1 MKRSQKNKTALSR
14 VRSLLVTIIL
24 GGPLHAVELVGSSPL
39 PAHFL
44 YSNKLAEPGQPD
56 PLRGCHE
63 LTPVIPGL
71 ILVIPAKAGIHTD
84 SPPEPYCPVP
94 PWPCHPR
101 EGRDPPLALDSRLR
115 GNDDLRAWERAVGVL
130 RQPPERGNELLEFY
144 VPPEVLE
151 NTSNGLITRG
161 AAVGDDG
168 DKPPDGSSGSPDIE
182 PQPDLTFISD
192 PVQTCLQQKKQL
204 LIILQIKRLWAIMT
218 GQTTLARILS
228 DRIMII
234 EADLLDLARSDPGTI
249 QPGLLQTWLAENGQ
263 ELRVYR
269 EMVSGKYSGRQ
280 MGSGKK
286 NKSSRTTK
294 ASTTATTGQTGQT
307 RGSAARN
314 RGTGSTGF
322 NGRGGDDPLKPSA
335 EQHTGHSLVACS
347 KCDRALNPQE
357 LERVANQTA
366 ASALLCTK
374 CLSGIQGN
382 KRVRRIREEAE
393 PDSPEPAPKK
403 KKEPGRKR
411 KNSKAAANAP
421 PAKKKKPPDTQ
432 IPDDPL
438 EKVKANINY
447 ELSQEEL
454 KKVQTLL
461 AVFKKKNITVKNTFY
476 KLTGFV
482 DRKSF
487 NGFFDN
493 AITFFEHLS
502 INVKNTGMLTG
513 MLKNRKKHIRSFAE
527 RSQDELEYLARLEVV
542 TSFSSMNNGKG
553 VPTHEQVKA
562 ILGWPEWKGRDGEF
576 NTKLFRSFSSMNSG
590 KGMLKHEQVKEVLG
604 WPEWKDRAGEFSME
618 LFRAFSSMNHSKGI
632 LKHEQVKEVLGWP
645 EWKDKHGEFNME
657 LFRSFSSLNNGKG
670 VPTHEQVKEVL
681 GWPEWKDKD
690 GEFNIELF
698 RAFSSMNSSKGM
710 FKREEVKGV
719 LGWSEWKD
727 RAGEFSM
734 ELFRAFSSM
743 NSGKGVLKKKEV
755 KEVLGWP
762 EWKDKHGEF
771 NMELF
776 RSFSSVNNGKGVPT
790 HEQVKEVL
798 GWPEWKDK
806 DGEFNIELFRA
817 FSSMNSSKGMIK
829 HEEVKEV
836 LAWSEWKDRAGEF
849 SMELFRAFSSMN
861 HGKGILKHEQ
871 VKEVL
876 DWPEWRDKDG
886 EFSMELFRSFSSMNN
901 AKGILKHEQVKEV
914 LSWSEWKDMHGEF
927 NIELFRSFSSMNGS
941 KGMLKQE
948 EVKEVL
954 GWPEW
959 KDKDGEFSM
968 ELFRAFSSM
977 NHGKG
982 ILKQEEVKEVQGW
995 PEWKD
1000 KDGEFNIELFRAFS
1014 SMNSSKG
1021 MIKHEEVQKVLD
1033 WLEWKDKDGEF
1044 NMELFRAFSSM
1055 NSRKGMLKQKEVKE
1069 VLGWP
1074 EWKEKDGEF
1083 SMELFRAFSS
1093 MNSSKGMLKQEEVK
1107 EVLGWPEWKNRDGEL
1122 NMELFRSFSSMNS
1135 GKSILKHEQVK
1146 DLLAWPEWKDKHDEF
1161 NIELFRAFSSMNSG
1175 KGMLKHEE
1183 VKEVLVWSEWKDKD
1197 GEFIMELFRSFSSMN
1212 HCKGM
1217 LKHEQVKEML
1227 GWPEWKHKDGEF
1239 NMELFRAFSSM
1250 NNSRGMP
1257 KHESVK
1263 EVLGWPEWKH
1273 KDGEFNMEL
1282 FRAFSSM
1289 NNSRGMLKH
1298 ESVKEVLGWPEWKH
1312 KDGEFNMELFRA
1324 FSSMNNRRGM
1334 IKHEKV
1340 KEVLDWIGCRK
1351 VPNHRLLQIMSRL
1364 WVSAGLPAIKMLQ
1377 HWETQL
1383 KQLLLT
1389 ELTGEHSNPDNE
1401 GDDEYN
1407 SDSDDEEDKCNRQI
1421 KTVALY
1427 LSTPKPDWSLTWT
1440 VLKQFCQY
1448 HKETKTVLMLES
1460 LIGLLSSSGGKSVE
1474 RYLQANQQD
1483 RHFLWRHSMKAVPF
1497 RVLNRAMFLCS
1508 CDEDRERFVFFVKR
1522 LKSLPDK
1529 RLWEQYS
1536 ARLQPLSAVLKFD
1549 SMQRLYLE
1557 ILQPLTKDD
1566 QLRFLDASHARVVFD
1581 LFPSLSALQ
1590 KLSKEHSCH
1599 WLKKLLEACL
1609 QLKTHDITK
1618 EGIQI
1623 LFEALL
1629 KTHSLLPWDHDI
1641 PDHFLSGMQTTDN
1654 NHVEIPVSGLIQSGQ
1669 QLALSYIAVLMQN
1682 LNEMSFIV
1690 KGQWLE
1696 VEVSGD
1702 DVQTYRYPMPQLKI
1716 QSEKME
1722 ISNWSEEQFR
1732 TVLKITGISEHYYL
1746 TADQWQKLDNVQ
1758 SRQAEAYQPENEL
1771 ETQKQAFGSLWLK
1784 LNQTEIFGSEILNLL
1799 EEYESE
1805 MELMHTVTLLK
1816 KAKIDSATH
1825 ILEEWRQRACRKIEQ
1840 LKKQDPLLSD
1850 VDPDVYQGCQEL
1862 ELLDGCGSIS

>member
-1 MKRSQKNKTALSR
+1 MLFGDS
-14 VRSLLVTIIL
+14 
-24 GGPLHAVELVGSSPL
+24 LHAVELVGSSPL
-39 PAHFL
+39 PVHFL
-44 YSNKLAEPGQPD
+44 YSNKLAEPEQPD
-56 PLRGCHE
+56 SFRGCHE

-94 PWPCHPR
+94 PWPCHLR

-168 DKPPDGSSGSPDIE
+168 DKPPDGNSRSPE
-182 PQPDLTFISD
+182 PERQPYLTLIPD
-192 PVQTCLQQKKQL
+192 PVQTCLQHKRQL
-204 LIILQIKRLWAIMT
+204 LLILQIKRLWTIMT

-228 DRIMII
+228 DRIMVI
-234 EADLLDLARSDPGTI
+234 EANLLDLERSDPDTI
-249 QPGLLQTWLAENGQ
+249 QPGLVQTWLAENGQ

-269 EMVSGKYSGRQ
+269 EMVSGRQ
-280 MGSGKK
+280 TGNWKK
-286 NKSSRTTK
+286 NSSSRTTK
-294 ASTTATTGQTGQT
+294 ASTTATTVQTGQT
-307 RGSAARN
+307 SRSAARN
-314 RGTGSTGF
+314 RGTGSTGA

-335 EQHTGHSLVACS
+335 EQNTGHSDVACS
-347 KCDRALNPQE
+347 KCGKVLNSLE
-357 LERVANQTA
+357 LGRVANQTA
-366 ASALLCTK
+366 ASVLLCNK

-393 PDSPEPAPKK
+393 PDSSEPAPKK
-403 KKEPGRKR
+403 KKSPGKKR
-411 KNSKAAANAP
+411 NNSKAAATAP
-421 PAKKKKPPDTQ
+421 PAKKKKPADSQ

-438 EKVKANINY
+438 EKIKANIKY

-454 KKVQTLL
+454 KKVQTLV

-476 KLTGFV
+476 KLLGFV
-482 DRKSF
+482 DRDSF

-493 AITFFEHLS
+493 AAAFFGRLS
-502 INVKNTGMLTG
+502 ENFKNTGMLTG
-513 MLKNRKKHIRSFAE
+513 MLNSRKKHIRSFAE
-527 RSQDELEYLARLEVV
+527 RSQDELEYLASLEVV

-562 ILGWPEWKGRDGEF
+562 ILGW
-576 NTKLFRSFSSMNSG
+576 S
-590 KGMLKHEQVKEVLG
+590 
-604 WPEWKDRAGEFSME
+604 
-618 LFRAFSSMNHSKGI
+618 
-632 LKHEQVKEVLGWP
+632 
-645 EWKDKHGEFNME
+645 
-657 LFRSFSSLNNGKG
+657 
-670 VPTHEQVKEVL
+670 
-681 GWPEWKDKD
+681 EWKDKD

-698 RAFSSMNSSKGM
+698 RSFSSMNNGHGVPEH
-710 FKREEVKGV
+710 EEVREV
-719 LGWSEWKD
+719 LGWPEWKD
-727 RAGEFSM
+727 KNGEFSM
-734 ELFRAFSSM
+734 ELFRAFSSL
-743 NSGKGVLKKKEV
+743 NHGKGMLKHEQV
-755 KEVLGWP
+755 KQMLGWP
-762 EWKDKHGEF
+762 EWKDNDGEF
-771 NMELF
+771 IMELF
-776 RSFSSVNNGKGVPT
+776 RAFSSMNHGKGMLK

-798 GWPEWKDK
+798 DWPEWKDK

-836 LAWSEWKDRAGEF
+836 LGWPEWKDKDGEF
-849 SMELFRAFSSMN
+849 SIELFRAFSSMN
-861 HGKGILKHEQ
+861 HGKGILQHER
-871 VKEVL
+871 VKAVL
-876 DWPEWRDKDG
+876 DWPEWKDKDG
-886 EFSMELFRSFSSMNN
+886 KFSMELFRAFSSMNN
-901 AKGILKHEQVKEV
+901 GQGMFKHKQVKTM
-914 LSWSEWKDMHGEF
+914 LGWPEWKDMDGEF
-927 NIELFRSFSSMNGS
+927 SIELFRSFSSMNHG
-941 KGMLKQE
+941 KGMLKHEQ
-948 EVKEVL
+948 VKEVL

-977 NHGKG
+977 NNGKG
-982 ILKQEEVKEVQGW
+982 TLKHGQVKEVLSWPEWKDKDGEFSMELLRAFSSMNNGKGTLKQKEVKEVLGW

-1000 KDGEFNIELFRAFS
+1000 KDGEFSMELLRAFS
-1014 SMNSSKG
+1014 SMNNG
-1021 MIKHEEVQKVLD
+1021 
-1033 WLEWKDKDGEF
+1033 
-1044 NMELFRAFSSM
+1044 
-1055 NSRKGMLKQKEVKE
+1055 KGMLKQKEVKE

-1074 EWKEKDGEF
+1074 EWKDKDGEF
-1083 SMELFRAFSS
+1083 SMELFRSLSS
-1093 MNSSKGMLKQEEVK
+1093 MN
-1107 EVLGWPEWKNRDGEL
+1107 N
-1122 NMELFRSFSSMNS
+1122 
-1135 GKSILKHEQVK
+1135 
-1146 DLLAWPEWKDKHDEF
+1146 
-1161 NIELFRAFSSMNSG
+1161 G

-1183 VKEVLVWSEWKDKD
+1183 VKEVLGWPEWKDKD
-1197 GEFIMELFRSFSSMN
+1197 GEFNIERFRSFSSMN
-1212 HCKGM
+1212 SGKGMLKQKEVKEVLDWPEWKDKDGEFSIELFRAFSSMNHGKGM
-1217 LKHEQVKEML
+1217 LKHKQVKEVL
-1227 GWPEWKHKDGEF
+1227 GWPEWKDRDGVFNTKLLRAFSSMNHGQGVPGHQQVKEVLGWPEWKDKGEF

-1250 NNSRGMP
+1250 KNTRGML
-1257 KHESVK
+1257 KHEKVK
-1263 EVLGWPEWKH
+1263 EVLNWPEWKH
-1273 KDGEFNMEL
+1273 KDGVFNMKL

-1289 NNSRGMLKH
+1289 NNGRGLLKY
-1298 ESVKEVLGWPEWKH
+1298 EPVKKVLGWIRYQ
-1312 KDGEFNMELFRA
+1312 GA
-1324 FSSMNNRRGM
+1324 S
-1334 IKHEKV
+1334 
-1340 KEVLDWIGCRK
+1340 
-1351 VPNHRLLQIMSRL
+1351 NHLLLQIMSRL
-1364 WVSAGLPAIKMLQ
+1364 WKSEGLPAIEVLQ
-1377 HWETQL
+1377 HRETQM
-1383 KQLLLT
+1383 KQWLST
-1389 ELTGEHSNPDNE
+1389 EFTGEHNSPDNE
-1401 GDDEYN
+1401 GNDEYN
-1407 SDSDDEEDKCNRQI
+1407 SDSEDEEDDDKFNRQI

-1440 VLKQFCQY
+1440 VLKEFCQF
-1448 HKETKTVLMLES
+1448 HEQTKTVLMLEP
-1460 LIGLLSSSGGKSVE
+1460 LIGLLSSSGGKSIK

-1483 RHFLWRHSMKAVPF
+1483 RHFLWRHSMRAVPL
-1497 RVLNRAMFLCS
+1497 RVLNRAMLLCS
-1508 CDEDRERFVFFVKR
+1508 SDEDRERFVFFAKR

-1536 ARLQPLSAVLKFD
+1536 ALLQPLSGVLKLEY
-1549 SMQRLYLE
+1549 MQELYLE

-1566 QLRFLDASHARVVFD
+1566 QLRFLDASHAQAVFD

-1590 KLSKEHSCH
+1590 KLSKEHSSH

-1629 KTHSLLPWDHDI
+1629 KTHSLLPWDNDI

-1654 NHVEIPVSGLIQSGQ
+1654 NHVEIPVSGLIPSGE

-1682 LNEMSFIV
+1682 LNEMSFTV

-1702 DVQTYRYPMPQLKI
+1702 GVQNYRFPMPQLEI
-1716 QSEKME
+1716 RDEKMA

-1758 SRQAEAYQPENEL
+1758 SRQAEVCQPENEL
-1771 ETQKQAFGSLWLK
+1771 EPQKQAFGSLWLK

-1816 KAKIDSATH
+1816 KARIDTDNC
-1825 ILEEWRQRACRKIEQ
+1825 ILEEWRQRACSKIEQ

-1850 VDPDVYQGCQEL
+1850 VAPDVYQGCQEL
-1862 ELLDGCGSIS
+1862 ELLDGCGSIF